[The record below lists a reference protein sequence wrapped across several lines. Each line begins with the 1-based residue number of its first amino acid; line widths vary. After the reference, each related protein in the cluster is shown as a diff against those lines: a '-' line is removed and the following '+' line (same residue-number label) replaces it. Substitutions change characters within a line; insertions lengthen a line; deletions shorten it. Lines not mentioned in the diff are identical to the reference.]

1 MVGEAA
7 AMKVIVEQMLNLGD
21 AGQHPV
27 TVVGQVRSS
36 GIELDC
42 LVSAVTVTAKGSPDI
57 DIWPLLKA
65 TPIASDIEA
74 WLIEKFNDHCQ
85 SVAAS
90 IKEMEYRDRMQH
102 RMECD
107 A

>member
-1 MVGEAA
+1 
-7 AMKVIVEQMLNLGD
+7 MKIITEQMLNLGD

-27 TVVGQVRSS
+27 TIVGQVRSS

-42 LVSAVTVTAKGSPDI
+42 LVNSVTVTAKGSPDI
-57 DIWPLLKA
+57 DIWPLLK
-65 TPIASDIEA
+65 TNPIAADIEE
-74 WLIEKFNDHCQ
+74 WLISKFHANCK
-85 SVAAS
+85 SVSDS
-90 IKEMEYRDRMQH
+90 IREMEYRDRMQH

>member
-1 MVGEAA
+1 
-7 AMKVIVEQMLNLGD
+7 MKVIVEQMLNLGD
-21 AGQHPV
+21 AGDRAV

-42 LVSAVTVTAKGSPDI
+42 LVNSVTVTAKGSPDI
-57 DIWPLLKA
+57 DIWPLLK
-65 TPIASDIEA
+65 TNPIAADIEA
-74 WLIEKFNDHCQ
+74 WLIEKFNDHCR
-85 SVAAS
+85 SVAAL
-90 IKEMEYRDRMQH
+90 INEMEYRDRMQH